1 MPRRNKKV
9 SSNRAY
15 QRDEQS
21 GRHFR
26 AESFVP
32 MSPKHWKPSRA
43 ALRSM
48 ERVYG
53 KYWRDID
60 FVSLGSIYGD
70 GYDYGGDVD
79 DVYEG

>member
-1 MPRRNKKV
+1 MPRNKV
-9 SSNRAY
+9 STSSNRAY

-32 MSPKHWKPSRA
+32 LSPKHWKPSRA

-60 FVSLGSIYGD
+60 FLSLGKV
-70 GYDYGGDVD
+70 YDDDEYDDGDVGD
-79 DVYEG
+79 EG